1 MVGVLTQLLYWVQE
15 ASGVYVPSVHL
26 FFSRSRHTTNITD
39 STLQNI
45 KSISSLVS
53 VPNFLSVSGV
63 LSPLCVRF
71 VGWRWV
77 LLHYILVALFRI
89 YIGIY
94 ITLRPII

>member
-15 ASGVYVPSVHL
+15 ASGVYIPSMHL
-26 FFSRSRHTTNITD
+26 FFSRSRYTTNARD

-45 KSISSLVS
+45 KSISSLVP

-71 VGWRWV
+71 VVWRCV
-77 LLHYILVALFRI
+77 LPHYV
-89 YIGIY
+89 
-94 ITLRPII
+94 